1 MKTRQIIKQIL
12 RESIELDH
20 SIRRRLNVNQQEMID
35 RYKKEVLRNFK
46 YEKDLK
52 IIIDKSSRDAAF
64 EILDYIEAWRD
75 LPQAKAMNE
84 LKVLSQYLYKNYG
97 DMMMDFIRN
106 TFDENH
112 IGFDDFTYVF
122 HKHSNR
128 NGTGNGFS
136 DGYQTWFELL
146 KQKASWFSDLNW
158 NEIKS
163 KLDKQNGPA
172 SVLIKSPGDEG
183 NMYNYY
189 FSIRKEPRR

>member
-1 MKTRQIIKQIL
+1 MKLRQTIKKVL

-84 LKVLSQYLYKNYG
+84 LKVLS
-97 DMMMDFIRN
+97 
-106 TFDENH
+106 
-112 IGFDDFTYVF
+112 
-122 HKHSNR
+122 
-128 NGTGNGFS
+128 
-136 DGYQTWFELL
+136 
-146 KQKASWFSDLNW
+146 
-158 NEIKS
+158 
-163 KLDKQNGPA
+163 
-172 SVLIKSPGDEG
+172 
-183 NMYNYY
+183 
-189 FSIRKEPRR
+189 

>member
-1 MKTRQIIKQIL
+1 MNLRETIKKVL

-112 IGFDDFTYVF
+112 KF
-122 HKHSNR
+122 
-128 NGTGNGFS
+128 
-136 DGYQTWFELL
+136 
-146 KQKASWFSDLNW
+146 KQKW
-158 NEIKS
+158 
-163 KLDKQNGPA
+163 
-172 SVLIKSPGDEG
+172 
-183 NMYNYY
+183 Y
-189 FSIRKEPRR
+189 RKWIFGWIPNLV